1 MKLGCHSLIELLLR
15 ARISALACFHLEI
28 MSGEGAKNVVAK
40 KKRMWWRGS
49 WAQKNALY
57 DENNLIGIQL
67 IDRFGFSQVRLLFKE
82 GVKPTMAV

>member
-1 MKLGCHSLIELLLR
+1 MWWQK
-15 ARISALACFHLEI
+15 
-28 MSGEGAKNVVAK
+28 K

-57 DENNLIGIQL
+57 DENNLTGIQL

-82 GVKPTMAV
+82 GVKPEMAV